1 MVLAPQ
7 KIDRD
12 GTRKLERARESTVI
26 NTFSKMILGSTDIQ
40 QHHHSFREA
49 IMPALSPTP
58 LSRAISH
65 LIWPFVSSLIFHSVM
80 FSMILLLVAL
90 NFIHEM
96 AIHRS
101 APSTSFSQM
110 MDRECVCVWEKRC
123 TLVLLLCVSFD
134 SVSLL
139 LFIAL
144 TLKCYKQL
152 SWACANAKHR
162 HNYTPLTTIEDRR
175 PTQQNQLI
183 APKLKS

>member
-110 MDRECVCVWEKRC
+110 MDRECVCEREALYFS
-123 TLVLLLCVSFD
+123 LVVVCF
-134 SVSLL
+134 
-139 LFIAL
+139 F
-144 TLKCYKQL
+144 
-152 SWACANAKHR
+152 
-162 HNYTPLTTIEDRR
+162 
-175 PTQQNQLI
+175 
-183 APKLKS
+183 